1 MILILLNAYYCIFKL
16 LINQGKEQSNK
27 LDKNTLFSKLHFN
40 YCFNL
45 KVNLN
50 ILKLVDK
57 DNITF

>member
-1 MILILLNAYYCIFKL
+1 MHIKYISIQE
-16 LINQGKEQSNK
+16 INQGKEQSNK
-27 LDKNTLFSKLHFN
+27 LSKNTLFSKLHFN